1 MRVDSKTC
9 AARSGR
15 WVTMNTPYIK
25 ETQQS
30 NISELALASS
40 WLGRVSAL
48 EYPLFTRYYFT

>member
-25 ETQQS
+25 KTQQS
-30 NISELALASS
+30 NISEHAVAGS
-40 WLGRVSAL
+40 WLEKDSD
-48 EYPLFTRYYFT
+48 

>member
-9 AARSGR
+9 VARSGR

-30 NISELALASS
+30 NIGELALASS
-40 WLGRVSAL
+40 WLGRVSA
-48 EYPLFTRYYFT
+48 

>member
-30 NISELALASS
+30 NISELAVAGS
-40 WLGRVSAL
+40 WLERDFGLRVSL
-48 EYPLFTRYYFT
+48 IY

>member
-15 WVTMNTPYIK
+15 WVTMNTSYIK

-40 WLGRVSAL
+40 WLGRVSA
-48 EYPLFTRYYFT
+48 